1 MSGALSSED
10 HLERA
15 MHKTVLIVEDDYLN
29 MMFYNDVLEAHGY
42 ATLQATDGAPVLAMA
57 REHKPDLILMDM
69 QLPGASGM
77 DITRSLKQDHEACNI
92 PVVAVTAMAMRGDE
106 AKIRAA
112 GCDGYLSKPIGV
124 AGFIETVRRHI
135 G

>member
-1 MSGALSSED
+1 
-10 HLERA
+10 

-42 ATLQATDGAPVLAMA
+42 NTLQASDGRPVLAMA

-69 QLPGASGM
+69 QLPGVSGM
-77 DITRSLKQDHEACNI
+77 ELTRSLKQDEEARNI

-106 AKIRAA
+106 DRIRAA

>member
-1 MSGALSSED
+1 
-10 HLERA
+10 

-42 ATLQATDGAPVLAMA
+42 GTLQATDGAPVLAMA

-77 DITRSLKQDHEACNI
+77 DITRSLKQDEQARNI